1 MGCSLRPLSSYAAAR
16 YPLATSYG
24 RLSAPP
30 AKCHFFIAVKDGS
43 RNPSPVQDYRY
54 INDTFIGTAED
65 LFVIGQNNGIP
76 TVAW

>member
-1 MGCSLRPLSSYAAAR
+1 
-16 YPLATSYG
+16 
-24 RLSAPP
+24 LSAPP